1 MAVSANNSEEEVV
14 GGVPLFTGV
23 APVSVVAVNPSLV
36 ELEELGIKMKSE
48 PEYSVSFSDQDF
60 NKVTFWV
67 KHHEPEF
74 LTRVEILVQPKI
86 RVSKAGDKKMF
97 TNNFA
102 QITWAESDPSEKYDW
117 YKPDGVREAY
127 VGEDVLLS
135 FLKAWANVANDG
147 ECYLESIDEIVK
159 GNVTELKQLVDVLK
173 DNKLR
178 VLLGV
183 KDGKYQQV
191 YTKHFGRLKPKRDD
205 LFVKELNGDYGS
217 FNAEF
222 NPDLALQRYS
232 PSVVTADETAPKES
246 AEDES
251 DLW

>member
-14 GGVPLFTGV
+14 GGVPLFTGI
-23 APVSVVAVNPSLV
+23 APVSVVAVNPTLL
-36 ELEELGIKMKSE
+36 ELEELGINMKSE
-48 PEYSVSFSDQDF
+48 PEYSVTFSDQTY

-67 KHHEPEF
+67 KHHDPEF
-74 LTRVEILVQPKI
+74 LTRVEILVQPKV

-97 TNNFA
+97 TNNYA
-102 QITWAESDPSEKYDW
+102 QITWAESDPSQKYDW
-117 YKPDGVREAY
+117 YKSDGVREAY

-147 ECYLESIDEIVK
+147 ECYLETVDEIVSGK
-159 GNVTELKQLVDVLK
+159 VEELKQLVDVLK

-205 LFVKELNGDYGS
+205 LFVKELNGDYGA

-222 NPDLALQRYS
+222 NKDLVLQRYS
-232 PSVVTADETAPKES
+232 PSVLEADSSPMGQ
-246 AEDES
+246 DEV
-251 DLW
+251 DDDDVW